1 MPAAGPL
8 RMISNPRLAGLRTW
22 PVKGFDE
29 FRVYYL
35 VQSELLIVVRIPHD
49 KRDVAAILE
58 RQEREQP
65 ET

>member
-1 MPAAGPL
+1 
-8 RMISNPRLAGLRTW
+8 
-22 PVKGFDE
+22 
-29 FRVYYL
+29 
-35 VQSELLIVVRIPHD
+35 VQPELLIVVRIPHD